1 MSDPFKITEPTCIS
15 FSGGR
20 TSAYLLWRVLQSN
33 SGIPDDATVI
43 FCNTGKEDEA
53 TLNFVE
59 KCSKNWGLNIVWLE
73 YDPDNK
79 YKVVNFKE
87 ASRNGEPFEQL
98 IRKKKYLP
106 NPVARFCTQDLKVVP
121 IDKYMK
127 AIDRP
132 DYITMIGIRKDE
144 ERRIAKVRDG
154 LFAPLV
160 TAKITQKDVQSFWA
174 SNDFD
179 LDLKFRDGVTAL
191 GNCDLCFL
199 KGTSQVVSIIRQNPE
214 RAIWWSDMEEIVGA
228 TFRKDRPNYKNL
240 IKFNEQQADM
250 FSDESIPCFC
260 GE

>member
-1 MSDPFKITEPTCIS
+1 
-15 FSGGR
+15 
-20 TSAYLLWRVLQSN
+20 LQSN

>member
-1 MSDPFKITEPTCIS
+1 VSDPFKITEPTCIS

>member
-53 TLNFVE
+53 TLNFIE

-199 KGTSQVVSIIRQNPE
+199 KGTSQVVSIIRQQPE

-228 TFRKDRPNYKNL
+228 TFRKDRPSYKNL